1 MRILVYS
8 INLGGYDHLHQSPK
22 SRWKNIEDDFEYLY
36 FTDGEAPDGWTKVS
50 HETGTRKDSRYLKIN
65 SHLLPPHDISIY
77 VDAAFIF
84 TKPLQNILELIDLKD
99 IALAPHGKDNCVYK
113 HGITVIMNKLD
124 EPYTVFKQLGR
135 YANEGMPTDLGL
147 TENGFIIRRNNGII
161 KELNELWWQE
171 YQQGSQRDQL
181 SLPYALW
188 KVQPELTLLP
198 FSLRSNKYF
207 SNFCNHK

>member
-8 INLGGYDHLHQSPK
+8 INLGGYDYLHESPK
-22 SRWKNIEDDFEYLY
+22 AKWTSTEDDFEYLY
-36 FTDGEAPDGWTKVS
+36 FTDGEAPAGWTKVP
-50 HETGTRKDSRYLKIN
+50 HETGSRKDSRYWKIN

-77 VDAAFIF
+77 Q
-84 TKPLQNILELIDLKD
+84 KILEQIDLKD
-99 IALAPHGKDNCVYK
+99 IALSPHGKDNCVYK

-124 EPYTVFKQLGR
+124 EPYTVFKQLGK
-135 YANEGMPTDLGL
+135 YANEGMPKNLGL
-147 TENGFIIRRNNGII
+147 TENAFIIRRNNGII

-188 KVQPELTLLP
+188 KVKPELTLLP
-198 FSLRSNKYF
+198 FSLRNNKYLA
-207 SNFCNHK
+207 NFCGHK

>member
-1 MRILVYS
+1 MHILVYS
-8 INLGGYDHLHQSPK
+8 INLGGYDYLHESPK
-22 SRWKNIEDDFEYLY
+22 VKWTSIEDDFEYLY
-36 FTDGEAPDGWTKVS
+36 FTDGEAPNGWTKVP
-50 HETGTRKDSRYLKIN
+50 HETGSRKDSRYWKIN

-84 TKPLQNILELIDLKD
+84 TKPLQKILEQIDLKD
-99 IALAPHGKDNCVYK
+99 IALSPHGKDNCVYK

-124 EPYTVFKQLGR
+124 EPYTVFKQLGK
-135 YANEGMPTDLGL
+135 YANDGMPKDLGL

-181 SLPYALW
+181 ALPYALW
-188 KVQPELTLLP
+188 KVKPELTLLP
-198 FSLRSNKYF
+198 FSLRNNKYLA
-207 SNFCNHK
+207 NFCGHK